1 MATSAQPP
9 ADSTQQPQTNQ
20 TPMETDNQAP
30 NPPPPPPP
38 PPPSSSSSNNNNHNN
53 HAETTPEQPPQPLPQ
68 AVTPGPRAARLQELY
83 AQSLRRTLAK
93 LKWENFAACYPT
105 VASRAEPVLRQVQA
119 QMVEKLGD
127 KCELA
132 FEVLENEEERWRKKE
147 FESVL
152 AARQVVPKLN
162 ELEALISEATHR
174 RITAPPDAPKPT
186 PPHLLPAREI
196 LSAHLAPSLA
206 SHQSLLNARLQTAQS
221 HNAILYDQI
230 RAQRAEIE
238 RLLELLEGTVGDVRS
253 ANEALEPVVKVLARE
268 AREADIA
275 FSDE

>member
-1 MATSAQPP
+1 II
-9 ADSTQQPQTNQ
+9 
-20 TPMETDNQAP
+20 
-30 NPPPPPPP
+30 
-38 PPPSSSSSNNNNHNN
+38 
-53 HAETTPEQPPQPLPQ
+53 
-68 AVTPGPRAARLQELY
+68 PGPRAARLQELY
-83 AQSLRRTLAK
+83 AQSLRRTLGK

-105 VASRAEPVLRQVQA
+105 VASRAEPVLRQVQV

-127 KCELA
+127 KCE
-132 FEVLENEEERWRKKE
+132 KE
-147 FESVL
+147 FESIL

-162 ELEALISEATHR
+162 DLEALISEATHR

-238 RLLELLEGTVGDVRS
+238 QLLEMLEGTVGDVRS
-253 ANEALEPVVKVLARE
+253 ANEALEPVVELLARE
-268 AREADIA
+268 AR
-275 FSDE
+275 